1 MFIGS
6 LPLKDLILV
15 NPFVV
20 LIEQKFNEFSFPFPG
35 DANRCRFDNVTL
47 HTSAWRTS
55 PFPRITIPSTSKA
68 LEKVLCGSEIPE
80 PVYSYDKLN
89 LVFSS
94 DSYLDFKG
102 FLFKYSLASQY
113 NFLLS
118 WISISKAF

>member
-1 MFIGS
+1 MSIGS

-20 LIEQKFNEFSFPFPG
+20 LIEQKSDEFSFPLPG

-47 HTSAWRTS
+47 HTSSTAWRTGQY
-55 PFPRITIPSTSKA
+55 PRTTLPTAS
-68 LEKVLCGSEIPE
+68 EKVLCGFEIPE
-80 PVYSYDKLN
+80 PVYSYNKLN
-89 LVFSS
+89 LIFSS

-118 WISISKAF
+118 WISIAKAF